1 MCDVCVL
8 LVFAYHT
15 SIVFTLICGLRRR
28 YTIYYTT
35 TTVNCKGL
43 LWLQKP
49 FCSDSYWLE
58 KTSELTVSGGGG
70 VAVETRNGFC
80 ERLREYNITYNIV
93 KHYYTFIRYCI
104 FV

>member
-1 MCDVCVL
+1 MCVCVCVYL

-28 YTIYYTT
+28 YTIYYYT

-49 FCSDSYWLE
+49 FCSVCYWLE
-58 KTSELTVSGGGG
+58 KKRELTVSGGGG

-80 ERLREYNITYNIV
+80 ERLRKYKIT
-93 KHYYTFIRYCI
+93 
-104 FV
+104 